1 VLGNRPSW
9 IAAVSEVGLTSFDKT
24 ENIIQHVMDIGANYW
39 SVWNFHNISASNV
52 LRHYERFQESFDR
65 IARSVGYRIRPS
77 WIWSCKKD
85 GVPGLI
91 FGFVND
97 GISDVPGILRITVFS
112 EDDNVNVSGS
122 LDAGYPK
129 TRGVRQA
136 MVMLPEDTD
145 WRGLRLKA
153 ELEVKGV
160 VYPVRWACR
169 EELNGDGS
177 LTLRR
182 SLGDD

>member
-1 VLGNRPSW
+1 
-9 IAAVSEVGLTSFDKT
+9 
-24 ENIIQHVMDIGANYW
+24 
-39 SVWNFHNISASNV
+39 
-52 LRHYERFQESFDR
+52 
-65 IARSVGYRIRPS
+65 
-77 WIWSCKKD
+77 
-85 GVPGLI
+85 VPGLI

-182 SLGDD
+182 SLGND

>member
-1 VLGNRPSW
+1 
-9 IAAVSEVGLTSFDKT
+9 
-24 ENIIQHVMDIGANYW
+24 M
-39 SVWNFHNISASNV
+39 
-52 LRHYERFQESFDR
+52 
-65 IARSVGYRIRPS
+65 
-77 WIWSCKKD
+77 
-85 GVPGLI
+85 PGLV

-97 GISDVPGILRITVFS
+97 GIADVPGILRITLLS
-112 EDDNVNVSGS
+112 ENGNVNVSGS

-136 MVMLPEDTD
+136 MVMLPRGAD
-145 WRGLRLKA
+145 WRGVRLQA

-169 EELNGDGS
+169 EKLNADGS

-182 SLGDD
+182 SVGGASPG

>member
-1 VLGNRPSW
+1 
-9 IAAVSEVGLTSFDKT
+9 
-24 ENIIQHVMDIGANYW
+24 M
-39 SVWNFHNISASNV
+39 
-52 LRHYERFQESFDR
+52 
-65 IARSVGYRIRPS
+65 
-77 WIWSCKKD
+77 
-85 GVPGLI
+85 PGLI

-112 EDDNVNVSGS
+112 EDGSVNVSGS

-129 TRGVRQA
+129 TRGVAQA
-136 MVMLPEDTD
+136 MVMLPQDTD

-160 VYPVRWACR
+160 VYRVRWACW